1 MDIVDKIVALFQLV
15 QIHVLGFEL
24 DKYRQQGS
32 VSLGLSDNSYVTF
45 WLLYFKIFQIALRK
59 RTF

>member
-32 VSLGLSDNSYVTF
+32 VSLGLSDNSYVT
-45 WLLYFKIFQIALRK
+45 LC
-59 RTF
+59 